1 MSDRIRTYK
10 TAADEREKLFVDAYY
25 GGDEDGQA
33 VQLTIGGQYVQLSQ
47 DQILDLVAVLT
58 RRVKRGDRTMSATGH
73 TDAKTVDP
81 DGSLTVEGEEVL

>member
-1 MSDRIRTYK
+1 MSDRIRNYE
-10 TAADEREKLFVDAYY
+10 TAGDGREELFVDAYY

-33 VQLTIGGQYVQLSQ
+33 VQLTIGGQYVKLSQ
-47 DQILDLVAVLT
+47 DQVLDLVAVLT

-73 TDAKTVDP
+73 TDTKTVEP